1 MADGKIQYNYR
12 CCAIKSD
19 GTSPVLKMKIS
30 LPLSMADFTD
40 AVQDKVR
47 SAIAAAAGVDSSRVR
62 ILSFVEA
69 QALRRLL
76 HYQTLQVVMGA
87 DGVPCWTGPGGHPM
101 YDGCTGGQYSS
112 ESFSSSG
119 SIALEIEITVPPGGQ
134 ESIIG
139 AMTAE
144 NLKRD
149 LAARELPQA
158 QILEPPVILYEKAP
172 GPEQTPEAEAAAK
185 AAKGAENAEKSAE
198 TAEENAVKK
207 DSEAAEAAAKSA
219 EGAESAEKSAETAE
233 ENAVKKDSEAAD
245 AAKALAEKAAEK
257 AESAKQDAKKTAEE
271 EANAARQNMIAAERH
286 EAAEIEKERE
296 IVGAARA
303 AYRKAVAEAVSAK
316 DAEKMARHDVAE
328 IEVDEQRT
336 RSEADKAADEAEN
349 ERAKAESE
357 RDAAERERFDAED
370 AARRSAVEEARA
382 KDESDKARME
392 RERAERAAQF
402 AADYGISIKAAEER
416 IAEEISAYRD
426 SERDTLKRYR
436 DADREEIEESEKGL
450 ENSIEKAQE
459 RIRRAQENVAS
470 AKKDSDKDDVRRAIR
485 RASEDLRSEVKG
497 VKDMVRDLRRQVDQ
511 KAAPPYSYGAPWGSP
526 YQPPYTPVY
535 GGALPYPPVY
545 GARVYHNGQW
555 KDKAIFLQRY
565 VLIRLLCVSFV
576 RCAADCKH
584 GQQQHCCDPLAWCRE
599 LNDLEAERGLYERR
613 LAVTAANIGL
623 VKTNKAVAAAVAL
636 PRAVSVPVAAVGSF
650 APPSTTTVA
659 TTAITPA
666 YAPYAGTAVPVV
678 PAMPVG
684 VGYDDPARA
693 VPGSWGLVTGSP
705 TQSSATIEET
715 VLQQSKP
722 VEMADPAGTARL
734 TAMRGEMQLE
744 AGVGQGWATAIG
756 NSPLA
761 TQASMLATARG
772 ITAAA
777 QGRRMGALP
786 QQQPEQQQQQQQQ
799 QQALYQTAPAGVSA
813 QTYRLQPG
821 MSYTMKV

>member
-1 MADGKIQYNYR
+1 VADGKIQYNYR

-158 QILEPPVILYEKAP
+158 QILEPPVIVYEQAP
-172 GPEQTPEAEAAAK
+172 GPEQTPE
-185 AAKGAENAEKSAE
+185 
-198 TAEENAVKK
+198 
-207 DSEAAEAAAKSA
+207 AEAAAKSA

-296 IVGAARA
+296 IVDAARA

-357 RDAAERERFDAED
+357 RDTAERERFDAED
-370 AARRSAVEEARA
+370 AARRSAVEEARS
-382 KDESDKARME
+382 KDESD
-392 RERAERAAQF
+392 
-402 AADYGISIKAAEER
+402 
-416 IAEEISAYRD
+416 
-426 SERDTLKRYR
+426 
-436 DADREEIEESEKGL
+436 
-450 ENSIEKAQE
+450 
-459 RIRRAQENVAS
+459 
-470 AKKDSDKDDVRRAIR
+470 
-485 RASEDLRSEVKG
+485 
-497 VKDMVRDLRRQVDQ
+497 
-511 KAAPPYSYGAPWGSP
+511 
-526 YQPPYTPVY
+526 
-535 GGALPYPPVY
+535 
-545 GARVYHNGQW
+545 
-555 KDKAIFLQRY
+555 
-565 VLIRLLCVSFV
+565 
-576 RCAADCKH
+576 
-584 GQQQHCCDPLAWCRE
+584 
-599 LNDLEAERGLYERR
+599 
-613 LAVTAANIGL
+613 
-623 VKTNKAVAAAVAL
+623 
-636 PRAVSVPVAAVGSF
+636 
-650 APPSTTTVA
+650 
-659 TTAITPA
+659 
-666 YAPYAGTAVPVV
+666 
-678 PAMPVG
+678 
-684 VGYDDPARA
+684 
-693 VPGSWGLVTGSP
+693 
-705 TQSSATIEET
+705 
-715 VLQQSKP
+715 
-722 VEMADPAGTARL
+722 
-734 TAMRGEMQLE
+734 
-744 AGVGQGWATAIG
+744 
-756 NSPLA
+756 
-761 TQASMLATARG
+761 
-772 ITAAA
+772 
-777 QGRRMGALP
+777 
-786 QQQPEQQQQQQQQ
+786 
-799 QQALYQTAPAGVSA
+799 
-813 QTYRLQPG
+813 
-821 MSYTMKV
+821 